1 MKAKTIVKITKDN
14 VSEIMHL
21 SCISECF
28 KTVSGHLRYKGT
40 FDCKR
45 RYAQE
50 NDWLVE
56 DTEGHW
62 KAMPNAEYQ
71 RIKDKL

>member
-1 MKAKTIVKITKDN
+1 MAKTIVKITKDN
-14 VSEIMHL
+14 VSEIIHL

-40 FDCKR
+40 FECKR

-56 DTEGHW
+56 VTEEKW
-62 KAMPNAEYQ
+62 RCIPDAEYQ
-71 RIKDKL
+71 RIKNKL